1 MILTTPSSEHKAGP
15 SWTGLLLV
23 GVLLLLLG
31 VLVITT
37 RQRLDLTEELM
48 AQSLDH
54 HGDRMIRAL
63 ESATRAGMRRGMY
76 RMNLL
81 KALVEEMA
89 DDNRVL
95 SITIFGPNGN
105 TLVTATN
112 PEADEDAR
120 RAGPLL
126 PPGLKQAMQDKRPL
140 SLFQDQVFF
149 VGRPFDPF
157 RRFRGRGRSL
167 PPWACPMD
175 MRGRMEGGMG
185 RHPGMHMG
193 GGRGGG
199 GTPVEAV
206 APGYA
211 LVRLSTRAYDRAVR
225 AAVRDALLMALLI
238 FLGAAAAALGLW
250 AAARRRDREI
260 ARLRREVAQ
269 AEHLAALGRL
279 AGSVAHEVRNPL
291 SALRGLVQ
299 MLAKDKD
306 PDSPQAEYAR
316 VAVEEVDR
324 LERVVS
330 GLLEYTRPRKPR
342 LVPLDLGE
350 TLEATRQFMADDPRG
365 QAVEMVLEVPSGLPP
380 VLADP
385 DLVRQVLVNL
395 IVNALEAI
403 NGQGRIEIRARQ
415 EKGQVVVEVRDDGP
429 GLPPGDPEQLF
440 DPFFS
445 TRERGTGLG
454 LAIARRIIRDQ
465 GGELRAQAA
474 PGGGALF
481 TFTLPVKGEQP

>member
-1 MILTTPSSEHKAGP
+1 MILTTPASQHKAGP

-37 RQRLDLTEELM
+37 RQRLALTEELM

-54 HGDRMIRAL
+54 HGDRMILAL

-95 SITIFGPNGN
+95 SITIFGPDGA
-105 TLVTATN
+105 TLVRATN
-112 PEADEDAR
+112 PEADQETLQ
-120 RAGPLL
+120 AGPRF
-126 PPGLKQAMQDKRPL
+126 PPGLKQAMREKRSL
-140 SLFQDQVFF
+140 SLFQDKIYF

-157 RRFRGRGRSL
+157 RRFRAQGRRL
-167 PPWACPMD
+167 PSWACPMD
-175 MRGRMEGGMG
+175 MGGPGGMG
-185 RHPGMHMG
+185 QHMGRHMG
-193 GGRGGG
+193 GRL
-199 GTPVEAV
+199 PDNALP
-206 APGYA
+206 AGYA
-211 LVRLSTRAYDRAVR
+211 LVRLSTQAYDRAVR

-238 FLGAAAAALGLW
+238 FLGGAAAALGLW

-342 LVPLDLGE
+342 LVPLDLAE
-350 TLEATRQFMADDPRG
+350 TLEATRQFMADDPR
-365 QAVEMVLEVPSGLPP
+365 AREVAIVLEVPSDLPP

-395 IVNALEAI
+395 IVNALEAL
-403 NGQGRIEIRARQ
+403 NGSGRIEIRASRD
-415 EKGQVVVEVRDDGP
+415 KGQVRVEVRDDGP
-429 GLPPGDPEQLF
+429 GLPGGDPEQLF

-465 GGELRAQAA
+465 GGELGARPA
-474 PGGGALF
+474 PEGGALF
-481 TFTLPVKGEQP
+481 TFTLPLEGEQP

>member
-1 MILTTPSSEHKAGP
+1 MILTTPTPEHKAGA

-37 RQRLDLTEELM
+37 RQRLALTEELM

-95 SITIFGPNGN
+95 SITLFAPDGS

-112 PEADEDAR
+112 PEADQDAL
-120 RAGPLL
+120 RAGPRL
-126 PPGLKQAMQDKRPL
+126 PPGLGQAMKEKRPL
-140 SLFQDQVFF
+140 SLFKDKIYF
-149 VGRPFDPF
+149 VGRAFDPF
-157 RRFRGRGRSL
+157 RRFRDRGRRL

-175 MRGRMEGGMG
+175 MGGTGGMG
-185 RHPGMHMG
+185 RHMGMRMG
-193 GGRGGG
+193 GGRGASGL
-199 GTPVEAV
+199 PVEAV

-342 LVPLDLGE
+342 LVPLELAE
-350 TLEATRQFMADDPRG
+350 TLEATRQFMADDPR
-365 QAVEMVLEVPSGLPP
+365 AREVEIILEVPRDLPP

-403 NGQGRIEIRARQ
+403 NGPGRIEIRASRD
-415 EKGQVVVEVRDDGP
+415 KGQVRVEVHDDGP
-429 GLPPGDPEQLF
+429 GLPGGDPEQLF

-454 LAIARRIIRDQ
+454 LAIARRIVRDQ
-465 GGELRAQAA
+465 GGELSARA
-474 PGGGALF
+474 PEGGGALF
-481 TFTLPVKGEQP
+481 TFTLPVKEGQP